1 MKITMNATLKED
13 DVVNPSLSIAQTCGI
28 TQLRGAELLSHV
40 GSCNEDNMML
50 SFMHYVQTLTDQE
63 KMYLMVHGYKSL
75 WNLREASASSL
86 ASIIA
91 RAMQQGAERAI

>member
-1 MKITMNATLKED
+1 MKITMNAMLKED

-40 GSCNEDNMML
+40 GSCNESNMVL

-75 WNLREASASSL
+75 WNLQQAPASSV
-86 ASIIA
+86 ASIVA
-91 RAMQQGAERAI
+91 RAMQQEVV

>member
-40 GSCNEDNMML
+40 GSCDESNMVL

-75 WNLREASASSL
+75 WNLQRTSTSSL
-86 ASIIA
+86 ASITA
-91 RAMQQGAERAI
+91 RAMQQEATE

>member
-1 MKITMNATLKED
+1 MKITMNAILKED

-40 GSCNEDNMML
+40 GSCDESNMVL

-63 KMYLMVHGYKSL
+63 KMYLMVHGYKSM
-75 WNLREASASSL
+75 WNLQQAPAPTVVSG
-86 ASIIA
+86 IV
-91 RAMQQGAERAI
+91 RAMKQGTERAI

>member
-40 GSCNEDNMML
+40 GSCNESNMVL

-75 WNLREASASSL
+75 WNLQQAPASSL
-86 ASIIA
+86 ASIMA
-91 RAMQQGAERAI
+91 CAMQQEVAE